1 MKYSFRHSM
10 KWSIFISAVTFV
22 LAGIFSV
29 LSTTILEG
37 VAWGSGM
44 LMVLVLIMIGI
55 VFDMMGLA
63 SAAANEKPFHA
74 MASEKVK
81 GAKQAIGIVRNADR
95 FSSFCNDVIG
105 DITGIISGAAS
116 ALVVL
121 KLLTSM
127 NVEHSLLYTSVSV
140 VFSALVS
147 SLTVG
152 GKALGKSLAI
162 RNATQIV
169 LIIGK
174 FFYFLEHRFGIRIF
188 NTVKKKSN
196 NGKRGNKRARANQ
209 PT

>member
-29 LSTTILEG
+29 FSTMILEG
-37 VAWGSGM
+37 VVWGIGM
-44 LMVLVLIMIGI
+44 LIVLAIIMIGI

-63 SAAANEKPFHA
+63 SAAAHEKPFHA
-74 MASEKVK
+74 MASEKVR

-105 DITGIISGAAS
+105 DISGIISGAATT
-116 ALVVL
+116 LVVL
-121 KLLTSM
+121 KLLTSL
-127 NVEHSLLYTSVSV
+127 NVEHSVLYTSVSV

-147 SLTVG
+147 ALTVG
-152 GKALGKSLAI
+152 GKALGKSFAI

-209 PT
+209 QT